1 MAKRNLKNAKP
12 AGYVDIPIAPKGLSE
27 LESFNWI
34 VDKMM
39 KKGYSEA
46 DSVVMVLSV
55 VNASSLGI
63 ELTYEKMQ
71 EYMEL
76 CAHIQNDYGEDVA
89 RAIEEN
95 WPWRPRLYRLCESY
109 MDAMDYAM
117 CRNAYEKLTEKE
129 RNNFQTIFDHIWR
142 IRKDRS
148 ITAFYS
154 EEDGIYTQCVTLEH
168 WIPRDELDTARSFLF
183 RAIMKAIIMDG
194 VLILRL
200 TGKDKK
206 TTTYGIEYLE
216 AQPQTL
222 LARETYDFLAEVEMQ
237 QKGETYE
244 RAPLLFLTED

>member
-1 MAKRNLKNAKP
+1 MAKKNKNSKP
-12 AGYVDIPIAPKGLSE
+12 DGYVELPIAPKGLTE
-27 LESFNWI
+27 LEAFNWT

-39 KKGYSEA
+39 KHGYSEA
-46 DSVVMVLSV
+46 DSVVMVLST
-55 VNASSLGI
+55 VNAKSLGT
-63 ELTYEKMQ
+63 EPTYEKMQ

-95 WPWRPRLYRLCESY
+95 WPGRPRLYRLCESY

-117 CRNAYEKLTEKE
+117 CRKAYEKLSEKE
-129 RNNFQTIFDHIWR
+129 QNNFQTVFDYIWQ
-142 IRKDRS
+142 IRKDRAS
-148 ITAFYS
+148 TAFYP
-154 EEDGIYTQCVTLEH
+154 EEDDLCTECVTLKH
-168 WIPRDELDTARSFLF
+168 WIPRDELNIARSLLF
-183 RAIMKAIIMDG
+183 RVIMKAIIMDSI
-194 VLILRL
+194 LILRL

-216 AQPQTL
+216 AQPQAL